1 MTAVGAER
9 AGVILEAASRE
20 LAIRYPSVPL
30 ADDPELAGHALW
42 NEEIAEDLEEM
53 TLEWEASHPFQP
65 FQDLPDIADYRE
77 PDPRDQIVCA
87 HTARLAAQAQEKAAI
102 TAALRSRSVPQ
113 AEKANEARTE
123 LARLAALTEAAAFA
137 YRGAI
142 RELHESG
149 MSYAR
154 IGAALG
160 ISRGTVQKHMEWER
174 RNGG

>member
-1 MTAVGAER
+1 VTAAGAER
-9 AGVILEAASRE
+9 AGVILEAAGSNRP
-20 LAIRYPSVPL
+20 IRYPSVPL
-30 ADDPELAGHALW
+30 ADDPELAEHALW
-42 NEEIAEDLEEM
+42 NEEIADDLEEM
-53 TLEWEASHPFQP
+53 DLAWEDFREVH
-65 FQDLPDIADYRE
+65 DLPDIAGYRTPVE
-77 PDPRDQIVCA
+77 R
-87 HTARLAAQAQEKAAI
+87 
-102 TAALRSRSVPQ
+102 
-113 AEKANEARTE
+113 ANEARTE

-149 MSYAR
+149 LSYAR